1 MHILITVNA
10 AWNLVN
16 FRRGLIAALL
26 DDGHRVTVLAPS
38 DEALGKLRE
47 MGCDTVALEMDR
59 KGMSPLRDAMLALRF
74 ARHFRALRPDA
85 VLSYTIKNNVFGAIA
100 ARLTRVPFLPNV
112 TGLGTAFLSGSRLQR
127 LVERL
132 YRVAFARVPVVFF
145 QNVDDRDLFL
155 RSGLVRSGQVRLLP
169 GSGIDL
175 EYFAPR
181 PRPRS
186 AGDGVTFLMIARVL
200 RDKGVIEYAEAA
212 AALRHDHPNAR
223 FLLLGPMGS
232 ENRTAIDPDVVR
244 AWQGSGVIDYL
255 GVCDDVRPEIAA
267 ADCVVLPSYRE
278 GMPRSLLEAGAMARP
293 VVATDVPGCRH
304 VVADGETGVL
314 CRARDAESLRDAM
327 ARVIAMP
334 PDAREAMGRAARAR
348 MEAVYGEA
356 HVISAYRAALA
367 DIGGGG
373 G

>member
-26 DDGHRVTVLAPS
+26 RDGHQVTVLAPP
-38 DEALGKLRE
+38 DDALGRLYE
-47 MGCDTVALEMDR
+47 LGCATVALEMDK
-59 KGMSPLRDAMLALRF
+59 KGMSPFRDTLLALRF
-74 ARHFRALRPDA
+74 VRHFRTLRPDV

-100 ARLTRVPFLPNV
+100 ARFTGIPFLPNV
-112 TGLGTAFLSGSRLQR
+112 TGLGTAFLSGSALQR

-145 QNVDDRDLFL
+145 QNSDDRDLFL
-155 RSGLVRSGQVRLLP
+155 QSGLVRPGQVRLLP

-175 EYFAPR
+175 THFTPR
-181 PRPRS
+181 PLPGTTDDS
-186 AGDGVTFLMIARVL
+186 VTFLLIARVL
-200 RDKGVIEYAEAA
+200 RDKGVVEYAEAA
-212 AALRHDHPNAR
+212 AALRRDHPGAR
-223 FLLLGPMGS
+223 FLLLGPMGA
-232 ENRTAIDPDVVR
+232 ENRTAIGPDVVR
-244 AWQGSGVIDYL
+244 AWHDSGALFYL
-255 GVCDDVRPEIAA
+255 GARDDVRPEIAA

-314 CRARDAESLRDAM
+314 CCARDVESLRDAM

-334 PDAREAMGRAARAR
+334 PAAREAMGRAGRAR
-348 MEAVYGEA
+348 MEEVYDEA
-356 HVISAYRAALA
+356 HVISAYRAALV